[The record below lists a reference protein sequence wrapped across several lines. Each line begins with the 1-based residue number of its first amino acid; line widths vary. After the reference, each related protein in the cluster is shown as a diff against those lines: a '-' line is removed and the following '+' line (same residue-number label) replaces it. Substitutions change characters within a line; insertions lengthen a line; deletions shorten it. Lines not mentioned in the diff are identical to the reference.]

1 MDVTRIPTIWFV
13 LSGVFYLFGLLACAV
28 LTVQNFTVGFAAGGA
43 LVLLN
48 AWVSARKVRGCEF
61 VHKNR
66 ATASIL
72 MGFYFRLILMGI
84 CLFSLIK
91 FLNVDPLGLVTG
103 LSIIPA
109 GLFGMLVLIY
119 IANRSPQEV

>member
-1 MDVTRIPTIWFV
+1 MNITGIPAVWFV
-13 LSGVFYLFGLLACAV
+13 VSGFFYLLGLISCAFLAP
-28 LTVQNFTVGFAAGGA
+28 QSFSVGFAFGGA

-48 AWVSARKVRGCEF
+48 AWASARKIAGAEF
-61 VHKNR
+61 AHKSR

-72 MGFYFRLILMGI
+72 MGFYARLALMGI
-84 CLFSLIK
+84 CLFLLIK
-91 FLNVDPLGLVTG
+91 FCNVDPLGLVAG
-103 LSIIPA
+103 LSVMPA